1 MKPNI
6 IRGKIHHEE
15 PVQIKIRK
23 GISRIMN
30 KVAEAVINGNNVQ
43 KMKVSSHP
51 QGSVCVYVFEIALR
65 NEQSFMI
72 GARTFGGGY
81 HAGQQGAAES

>member
-23 GISRIMN
+23 GISKSVN
-30 KVAEAVINGNNVQ
+30 KVTGAVIDGNNVQ

-51 QGSVCVYVFEIALR
+51 QGSVCVCFECPISVVLGICITSITNMCVF
-65 NEQSFMI
+65 
-72 GARTFGGGY
+72 
-81 HAGQQGAAES
+81 